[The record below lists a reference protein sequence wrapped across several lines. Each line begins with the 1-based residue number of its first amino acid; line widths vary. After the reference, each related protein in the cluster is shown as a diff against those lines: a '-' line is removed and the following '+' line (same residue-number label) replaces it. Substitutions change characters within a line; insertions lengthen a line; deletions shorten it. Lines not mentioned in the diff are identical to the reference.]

1 MKANDFSFPYEWP
14 LALMVIIRWGVI
26 VLFISSLFKWNTL
39 SDLIKWLLI
48 TQFIIII
55 VFYNP
60 LVCGFISTA
69 LTGIVYTRIHEVVM
83 SLVLITALISL
94 GYKSQVM
101 RILLV
106 ILTGLSI
113 GYLGVK
119 TISYLKTEFN
129 HIGESTTYNHLYRL
143 EQEMIDVSNQLEKTI
158 EERGQSRPLVLTAHL
173 QLNYLSHN
181 YEMLYTVNQ
190 DRQLYDEDA
199 RQKNETLYLLREV
212 LKKSY
217 EVDSDDLI
225 QFVSLVELYEVDYIV
240 TQQDMSPLVLEVL
253 DKKYELI
260 YTNAAYRLYYV
271 NE

>member
-1 MKANDFSFPYEWP
+1 MN
-14 LALMVIIRWGVI
+14 R
-26 VLFISSLFKWNTL
+26 
-39 SDLIKWLLI
+39 
-48 TQFIIII
+48 QRIIIC
-55 VFYNP
+55 N
-60 LVCGFISTA
+60 
-69 LTGIVYTRIHEVVM
+69 
-83 SLVLITALISL
+83 
-94 GYKSQVM
+94 
-101 RILLV
+101 
-106 ILTGLSI
+106 
-113 GYLGVK
+113 
-119 TISYLKTEFN
+119 
-129 HIGESTTYNHLYRL
+129 RL